1 MTAISVSRSGQVT
14 WSGGVD
20 TGRGAVST
28 QSGALSDHP
37 YGFHSRF
44 GEVRGTNPEE
54 LLGAAHAAC
63 YSMALGLYLEEA
75 GYAARAL
82 QVTSRVTLS
91 GDTPHLR
98 ISKIVLTV
106 TADLPDASNEIFQR
120 MAFDGLMRCPIS
132 QLVKIEVELRAGL
145 TPE

>member
-1 MTAISVSRSGQVT
+1 VE
-14 WSGGVD
+14 WNGGVD
-20 TGRGAVST
+20 TGSGVVSV
-28 QSGALSDHP
+28 QSGALSAYP

-63 YSMALGLYLEEA
+63 YTMALGIYLEQVSFP
-75 GYAARAL
+75 ARAL

-91 GDTPHLR
+91 GDPPHLA

-106 TADLPDASNEIFQR
+106 DADLPDASNEIFQR
-120 MAFDGLMRCPIS
+120 LAFEALQRCPIS
-132 QLVKIEVELRAGL
+132 QLVKIEVDLRAAL
-145 TPE
+145 TRL